1 MAAAAFMVCMPW
13 SWFGL
18 LLVYFMEDFE
28 ISRETASWPK
38 SIASV
43 LSHVSGLAVYGL
55 QQYIK
60 TYYIVLISTILT
72 SAGFI
77 FSAFASNILWMSM
90 TLGVMHGLGH
100 GVFVTSATVYTLL
113 HFEKYRGIATSL
125 AFIAYGA
132 SSVISQIVLAG
143 LVELYD
149 IGGALLVYG
158 GVLLNST
165 VVVMLAKNPWPLR
178 LSRKQ
183 GQSEPLLKKDIESTC
198 YEAATNNT
206 SSKQSP
212 EDQCLIMPEKKM
224 LPESCS
230 LKQALELFYAPSFYV
245 LLVTVVVGDYTNTEF
260 SATIVDYG
268 MDKGIHQDHAK
279 HLVTFSAIGQV
290 VGRVA
295 VPLQSDFS
303 PFMRHFLYTLSFLA
317 LCCCMAAM
325 PYVSAWSTTLAL
337 SAVIGASEGYILC
350 IKYVLLAEYLGV
362 ERTAVAIGMIGIL
375 MTPALLVSPKIL
387 GLFRDVA
394 GSYDGYYRLMATL
407 SLMAALLFA
416 GHDAWIHR
424 KRKRRHSVNHKSP
437 TSEAT

>member
-1 MAAAAFMVCMPW
+1 MESRTDESEHQDRCWNVPVAMAAAAFMVCMPW

-18 LLVYFMEDFE
+18 LLVYFMEEFE

-43 LSHVSGLAVYGL
+43 LSHVSGLARV
-55 QQYIK
+55 
-60 TYYIVLISTILT
+60 S
-72 SAGFI
+72 F

-158 GVLLNST
+158 GVLLNAT
-165 VVVMLAKNPWPLR
+165 VVVMLAKNPWPLQ

-198 YEAATNNT
+198 YEATTNNT

-224 LPESCS
+224 LPG
-230 LKQALELFYAPSFYV
+230 KLFPEA
-245 LLVTVVVGDYTNTEF
+245 
-260 SATIVDYG
+260 
-268 MDKGIHQDHAK
+268 
-279 HLVTFSAIGQV
+279 
-290 VGRVA
+290 
-295 VPLQSDFS
+295 S
-303 PFMRHFLYTLSFLA
+303 P
-317 LCCCMAAM
+317 
-325 PYVSAWSTTLAL
+325 
-337 SAVIGASEGYILC
+337 G
-350 IKYVLLAEYLGV
+350 
-362 ERTAVAIGMIGIL
+362 
-375 MTPALLVSPKIL
+375 ALLRAIVLRASGDCSGRGLHEHRIL
-387 GLFRDVA
+387 SNHRGLRY
-394 GSYDGYYRLMATL
+394 G
-407 SLMAALLFA
+407 
-416 GHDAWIHR
+416 
-424 KRKRRHSVNHKSP
+424 
-437 TSEAT
+437 